1 MLDNILIIVAIVLSI
16 VVLVLSLSFFI
27 LYVKCQKKKNFSGNQ
42 RLLSLAALLIWRPYL
57 IVADCLLFIEACILV
72 YANIHMLRELKKT
85 TVNSAEQKKSK
96 AKPEPM
102 LEPNVEQ
109 EQKVEPKIEP
119 RVEPAVEPEP
129 IIEKKVIITKHEATA
144 EEEQFVAEHIT
155 QEVSIEEAQAKISDE
170 IAAHFVDTE
179 KTVGTEKKRYNKK
192 AIVNVDT
199 LSDNFRGGSKVT
211 IKSLTEKG
219 LVPKGTDYIKILA
232 RGTLKKR
239 LKVEAN
245 DYSADAI
252 KMIILTGG
260 TVKKII

>member
-16 VVLVLSLSFFI
+16 VVLVLSLSLFV
-27 LYVKCQKKKNFSGNQ
+27 LYFKCQKKKKPAGNEK
-42 RLLSLAALLIWRPYL
+42 LISLAAALLLWRPYL
-57 IVADCLLFIEACILV
+57 IISICLLFIEACILV
-72 YANIHMLRELKKT
+72 YANIYMVRELKKPAEKS
-85 TVNSAEQKKSK
+85 VEQKKTVEP
-96 AKPEPM
+96 KP
-102 LEPNVEQ
+102 
-109 EQKVEPKIEP
+109 EPKIEQI
-119 RVEPAVEPEP
+119 VEPKVEPVLEPEP
-129 IIEKKVIITKHEATA
+129 IAEEKVIITKHEATA
-144 EEEQFVAEHIT
+144 EEEQFIAEHIVE
-155 QEVSIEEAQAKISDE
+155 QVSIEEAQATITDE
-170 IAAHFVDTE
+170 LAAHFVDTE
-179 KTVGTEKKRYNKK
+179 KTVGAGPKSYNKK

-199 LSDNFRGGSKVT
+199 LSENFRGGSKVT

-219 LVPKGTDYIKILA
+219 LVPKGTDYVKILA